1 MPMIEMNDIGHRR
14 LRAGLS
20 GLIEAPVRRLCSEIE
35 LLYFA
40 PKVAK
45 LSGLPP
51 TGSANP
57 GNLNKDLT

>member
-1 MPMIEMNDIGHRR
+1 MICANDCDERR

-20 GLIEAPVRRLCSEIE
+20 GLIEEPVRRLCSEIE
-35 LLYFA
+35 SLYFA

-45 LSGLPP
+45 PSGLPP

-57 GNLNKDLT
+57 GNLNRDLT